1 LRQIELLKRM
11 NKVGFF
17 YICLLSCLASCT
29 AKFATIQKSSD
40 YEYKY
45 KKADEYFE
53 SKKYVYAQ
61 QLYEEV
67 IPFLKGTSK
76 YEALYYKLAYSYY
89 YEDDYINAENLF
101 KSFTETFPSSRKD
114 EECEYMRAYV
124 FFKQSPKVDLDQ
136 TNTTKAVGLLQAF
149 ISTHPNSNRIKEAND
164 LIDQCREK
172 LELKEY
178 NSADLYFNLGYYKAA
193 MVAFNSLM
201 EDYPDSKHSDEYKLM
216 IIKAAYNYAEMS
228 YEIKQKERFEK
239 VVSEF
244 SDFKERYPDSR
255 LLNNAKAYSNLAL
268 NFLNNIKK

>member
-1 LRQIELLKRM
+1 M
-11 NKVGFF
+11 NRIQFCYVFF
-17 YICLLSCLASCT
+17 LICLNGCT
-29 AKFATIQKSSD
+29 SKFAKIQKSSD

-45 KKADEYFE
+45 KKADEYFDA
-53 SKKYVYAQ
+53 KKFVYAQ

-89 YEDDYINAENLF
+89 HEDDYINAENLF
-101 KSFTETFPSSRKD
+101 KSFTETFPSSSKD

-149 ISTHPNSNRIKEAND
+149 ISTHPNSTRVKEAND

-172 LELKEY
+172 LESKEF
-178 NSADLYFNLGYYKAA
+178 NAANLYFNLGYFKAA

-201 EDYPDSKHSDEYKLM
+201 EDYPDSKYSDGYKLM
-216 IIKAAYNYAEMS
+216 IIKAAYKYAEMS
-228 YEIKQKERFEK
+228 YEVKQKERFEK
-239 VVSEF
+239 VISEY
-244 SDFKERYPDSR
+244 SEFKERYPDSK
-255 LLNNAKAYSNLAL
+255 LLNSATEYNNLAL